1 MNREE
6 KRPIVFIVEDNDAY
20 RILTGRMLEQR
31 GFLVL
36 MFADGYKAIE
46 MLEYIVPSI
55 ILSDI
60 QMPGMDGFLLHEK
73 IGDLYPELNI
83 PFQYISSTKEK
94 QLIDRA
100 NTLSIEK
107 LVQKPARAE
116 ELSLIL
122 KNAISKFAAA

>member
-1 MNREE
+1 MCFSS
-6 KRPIVFIVEDNDAY
+6 KS
-20 RILTGRMLEQR
+20 
-31 GFLVL
+31 
-36 MFADGYKAIE
+36 GYKAIE